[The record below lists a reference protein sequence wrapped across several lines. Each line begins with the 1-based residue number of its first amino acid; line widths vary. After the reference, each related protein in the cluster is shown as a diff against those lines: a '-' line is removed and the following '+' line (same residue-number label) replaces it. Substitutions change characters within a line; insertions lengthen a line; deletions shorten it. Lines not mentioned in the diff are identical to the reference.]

1 MEIRLK
7 KIDILVLST
16 ELMMLISRLEE
27 ILELKYRAMT
37 NLHYQLINS
46 NCLVVN
52 LKKCPFF
59 THFSQLGLNSKLRQT
74 IYPWKAYDLKIMK
87 KNISDSTCLL

>member
-16 ELMMLISRLEE
+16 ELIMLIGRLEE
-27 ILELKYRAMT
+27 ILELKSRAMT

-46 NCLVVN
+46 NCLVIN
-52 LKKCPFF
+52 PTDLTPPLLTKLIPF
-59 THFSQLGLNSKLRQT
+59 S
-74 IYPWKAYDLKIMK
+74 
-87 KNISDSTCLL
+87 